1 MSTVVTPV
9 VHLTDYRLS
18 LIQLKPDNQ
27 QIHARFRR
35 IGTRTDL
42 LNWPPS
48 CDLCASNGPGDTM
61 FQGRKAV
68 LLTIVASFGGLVAI
82 FFGIT
87 LFRNYQMRPILLKG
101 AVIKQDDDPN
111 KQSPIMDVEISEA
124 NGLATSSTKSNFMGY
139 FTIPLLRGVGRDQ
152 SVTLRFLHPDYV
164 PSDLTELVSD
174 KLTIIH
180 LVPIRKDTPEE
191 AAQPNHPAI
200 AIANVRIRYSTEAI
214 TQENIGTG
222 VKTFQIQNV
231 GNIPCQNGTPCS
243 PDGKWKAS
251 INSESLDA
259 GEGSVFRNARVS
271 CIAGPCPF
279 TKIDNDG
286 YSAGGRYIKV
296 SVRNWSD
303 TATFLF
309 QAEVFRPQIS
319 DIVRM
324 TFPIIL
330 GTSLDFT
337 LPPGA
342 EGPSVEAEINGE
354 DIIFPLGPI
363 PVLSWADCNVSVA
376 KDKAKFYRCE
386 VNNGYRFR

>member
-1 MSTVVTPV
+1 V
-9 VHLTDYRLS
+9 L
-18 LIQLKPDNQ
+18 
-27 QIHARFRR
+27 FRR
-35 IGTRTDL
+35 TGTRTDL
-42 LNWPPS
+42 VNWAPS
-48 CDLCASNGPGDTM
+48 RDLDATNYPGDTM

-68 LLTIVASFGGLVAI
+68 LWTIVASFASLVAI
-82 FFGIT
+82 FLGIP
-87 LFRNYQMRPILLKG
+87 LFRNYELRPLMLRG

-124 NGLATSSTKSNFMGY
+124 NGLAISSTKSNFMGY
-139 FTIPLLRGVGRDQ
+139 FTIPLLRGVGQNQ

-164 PSDLTELVSD
+164 PVDLTELVTD
-174 KLTIIH
+174 KLTIVH
-180 LVPIRKDTPEE
+180 LVLIRKETEE
-191 AAQPNHPAI
+191 ATVQPDHPPI
-200 AIANVRIRYSTEAI
+200 GVANVRIRYSTEAT

-231 GNIPCQNGTPCS
+231 GNTPCQNSAPCS
-243 PDGKWKAS
+243 PDGKWKAA

-259 GEGSVFRNARVS
+259 GKGSVFRNARVS

-279 TKIDNDG
+279 TKIDYDG
-286 YSAGGRYIKV
+286 YSGGGRYIKV

-303 TATFLF
+303 TTTFLF

-337 LPPGA
+337 LPPAA

-354 DIIFPLGPI
+354 NIIFPLGPI
-363 PVLSWADCNVSVA
+363 PVLSWADCKVSVA

-386 VNNGYRFR
+386 LNNGYRFR